1 MQVRKS
7 KVVAALAV
15 VAIAGAVPLIGGH
28 VGEAVA
34 ATSNAPSWTIQ
45 PGGTLEFAAR
55 NGADTIGAKFAKWGG
70 TVNFDPDSPGA
81 AAIHID
87 VDLTSA
93 KIGDS
98 FKDDLLQGDE
108 FFGSASAPTASYDSQ
123 SVEAQPDGRF
133 VAHGTL
139 GLHGMKMAQD
149 VEFRLSGSGAQ
160 RHVEGS
166 ATIDRLGFGIGTGSH
181 GSDLDNS
188 VAVTFAFDAKRG

>member
-1 MQVRKS
+1 MQVSKS
-7 KVVAALAV
+7 KIAAALAV
-15 VAIAGAVPLIGGH
+15 IAIAGAVPLIVGH
-28 VGEAVA
+28 AGEAVA
-34 ATSNAPSWTIQ
+34 AASTAPAWIIQ

-166 ATIDRLGFGIGTGSH
+166 ATVDRLGFGIGTGSH
-181 GSDLDNS
+181 GSDLANS